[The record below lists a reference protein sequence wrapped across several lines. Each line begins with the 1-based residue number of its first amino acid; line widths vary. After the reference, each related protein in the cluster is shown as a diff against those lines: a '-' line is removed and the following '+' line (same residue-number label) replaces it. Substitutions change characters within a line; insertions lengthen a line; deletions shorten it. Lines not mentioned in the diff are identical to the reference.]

1 MGSIVAEFWVGVC
14 CGSVNVCIWRAVLL
28 QPLPLL
34 PAWLPDR
41 LSLHPL
47 LLCFASQ
54 VIDDEASAA
63 ALRHFLDGQQ
73 YKSSSELPAC
83 FLR

>member
-1 MGSIVAEFWVGVC
+1 
-14 CGSVNVCIWRAVLL
+14 
-28 QPLPLL
+28 
-34 PAWLPDR
+34 
-41 LSLHPL
+41 
-47 LLCFASQ
+47 

-83 FLR
+83 FLS